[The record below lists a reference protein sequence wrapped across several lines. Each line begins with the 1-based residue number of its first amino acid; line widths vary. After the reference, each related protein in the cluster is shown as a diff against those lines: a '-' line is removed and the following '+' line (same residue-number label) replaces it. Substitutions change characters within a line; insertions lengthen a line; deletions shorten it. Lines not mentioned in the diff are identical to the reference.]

1 MSIQY
6 FKTKIFL
13 IAGTLIC
20 LSVLIIS
27 LFLTLGKQG
36 SVLPDVL
43 SLMHADIQIRDFSFI
58 QSRNGYNEWEIK
70 ASHAEIF
77 EDQDAAVLKELEVQ
91 FMQPEGRGMTFR
103 GKQGKLDTQNHDFE
117 ISSGDHG
124 IEIIFDNGY
133 RIATRSLK
141 WTNQDQ
147 RILTSDPVEIKGP
160 GLKIKGQG
168 MEAHLA
174 SQEFRVLSDV
184 RAEIF

>member
-1 MSIQY
+1 MLFQY

-13 IAGTLIC
+13 IVGTLIC
-20 LSVLIIS
+20 LSVLTFS
-27 LFLTLGKQG
+27 LSLTLGKQG
-36 SVLPDVL
+36 PALPDFR
-43 SLMHADIQIRDFSFI
+43 SLMHADIQVRDFSFI
-58 QSRNGYNEWEIK
+58 QTQNGHSEWEIK

-77 EDQDAAVLKELEVQ
+77 EDQNEAVLKELEVQ
-91 FMQPEGRGMTFR
+91 FMQPDGRGMTLR
-103 GKQGKLDTQNHDFE
+103 GKQGRLDTQKNDFE
-117 ISSGDHG
+117 ISSGDHE
-124 IEIIFDNGY
+124 IEIIFSNGY

-174 SQEFRVLSDV
+174 SRELRVLSDV
-184 RAEIF
+184 RAEVF

>member
-1 MSIQY
+1 MSRQY

-13 IAGTLIC
+13 VGGTLIC

-27 LFLTLGKQG
+27 ISRTLGKQG
-36 SVLPDVL
+36 SVLPTVR
-43 SLMHADIQIRDFSFI
+43 SLMHADIQIHDLSFI
-58 QSRNGYNEWEIK
+58 QTQSGHNEWEIR

-77 EDQDAAVLKELEVQ
+77 EDQNAAVLKELEVQ
-91 FMQPEGRGMTFR
+91 FIQPEGRGMTLR
-103 GKQGKLDTQNHDFE
+103 GKQGRLDTQKNDFE
-117 ISSGDHG
+117 ISSGDRE
-124 IEIIFDNGY
+124 IEIIFSNGY
-133 RIATRSLK
+133 RVATRSLK

-160 GLKIKGQG
+160 GLKIKGEG
-168 MEAHLA
+168 LDAHLA